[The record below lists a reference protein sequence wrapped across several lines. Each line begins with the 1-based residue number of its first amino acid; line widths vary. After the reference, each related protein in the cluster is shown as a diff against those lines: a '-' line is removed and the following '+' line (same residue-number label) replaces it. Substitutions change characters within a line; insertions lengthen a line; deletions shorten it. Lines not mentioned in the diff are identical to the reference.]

1 MPGFAGSGLAVAAAG
16 WVCVSCG
23 LSVSG
28 FTAAGA
34 GASVAKAAGYA
45 DAAMIAGCGAG
56 TATCPAG
63 FGVELAGFTPA

>member
-1 MPGFAGSGLAVAAAG
+1 MTGFAGSGLAVAAAG
-16 WVCVSCG
+16 WVCISCG
-23 LSVSG
+23 FSVSS

-34 GASVAKAAGYA
+34 GACVAKAAGFA
-45 DAAMIAGCGAG
+45 GAALIAGCGAG